1 MVNVG
6 VLMADYA
13 ARVHRDG
20 VAGNSFV
27 AGGGQREQ
35 ASDSRDRALDEGFVG
50 AEEWTCSQDLF
61 QGWGG

>member
-27 AGGGQREQ
+27 TRGGQGEQ
-35 ASDSRDRALDEGFVG
+35 ASDCGDRALDEGFVG